1 MRARTMIYLDREHH
15 QALRTEAALE
25 GISMAELLR
34 RIVRGH
40 LNGRRGPQPVPREA
54 YLKIIGLGAS
64 GRSDISERHDAYL
77 AEALRRDHTRE
88 HSR

>member
-1 MRARTMIYLDREHH
+1 MVYLEREQH
-15 QALRTEAALE
+15 QALRAEAARE

-34 RIVRGH
+34 RIVREH
-40 LNGRRGPQPVPREA
+40 FNGRRGPQTVRRET
-54 YLKIIGLGAS
+54 YLKIVGLGAS
-64 GRSDISERHDAYL
+64 GRSDISARHDAYL